1 MIFFLIDHDRKSNC
15 KDYIDSLP
23 NGDKWEVV
31 IQERKKKRRLSQNRL
46 YWLWVKPLAEYFG
59 YTDDQMHDEL
69 KYAFIGEE
77 AWTNRKGQVRS
88 RPLSTTTLTVKEF
101 AEFLNKIDLLA
112 RRFNINLP
120 MPDDY
125 LFAMMRD

>member
-31 IQERKKKRRLSQNRL
+31 IQERKNKRSLAQNRL
-46 YWLWVKPLAEYFG
+46 LHMWLPYLAEHFG
-59 YTDDQMHDEL
+59 YQLEQMKDEL

-77 AWTNRKGQVRS
+77 TWTNSKGKVRT
-88 RPLSTTTLTVKEF
+88 RPISTTTLTVKQF

-112 RRFNINLP
+112 RWYNINLP
-120 MPDDY
+120 MPDDF

>member
-1 MIFFLIDHDRKSNC
+1 MIYFLIDDNRKKTAIEHIN
-15 KDYIDSLP
+15 KLP
-23 NGDKWEVV
+23 SGDKWEVV
-31 IQERKKKRRLSQNRL
+31 IRERKKKRSLSQNNL
-46 YWLWVKPLAEYFG
+46 LHMWIPYLAEYFG
-59 YTDDQMHDEL
+59 YTDEQMKEEL

-88 RPLSTTTLTVKEF
+88 RPISTTTLSVKEF
-101 AEFLNKIDLLA
+101 AEFLNKVDLLA
-112 RRFNINLP
+112 RKFNINLP